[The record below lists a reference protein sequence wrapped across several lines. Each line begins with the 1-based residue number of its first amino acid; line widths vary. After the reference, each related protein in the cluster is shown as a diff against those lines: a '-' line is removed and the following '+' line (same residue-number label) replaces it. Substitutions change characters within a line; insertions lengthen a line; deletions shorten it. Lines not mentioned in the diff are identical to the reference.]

1 MMRTQRIIRMCY
13 ILEKEQEGLIVKFNK
28 ESFQTETIK
37 FVSLK
42 NIYNHEQRYLNNKNR
57 I

>member
-1 MMRTQRIIRMCY
+1 MRTQQIIRMCY